1 MNSLIPLVKK
11 DLRGYFDQ
19 PTGYI
24 LIVIFVGVISYLFFF
39 VSAFNST
46 SEASVRDLFTLLPWL
61 LALFVPA
68 STMRLLAEEQRD
80 GTLEILLTQPIRGW
94 VVLAAKFV
102 SGMVFV
108 SVAIIA
114 TIGIPIALETVGNLE
129 GEKVFTLYH
138 PSMRPYIE
146 RAENDWADLRNPI
159 DAEAFPRF
167 RKAVPAQTKLKA
179 GEIIYIPRRWPCA
192 LFCPLVLLRKQVL

>member
-102 SGMVFV
+102 SAIVFR
-108 SVAIIA
+108 
-114 TIGIPIALETVGNLE
+114 
-129 GEKVFTLYH
+129 H
-138 PSMRPYIE
+138 MRE
-146 RAENDWADLRNPI
+146 D
-159 DAEAFPRF
+159 
-167 RKAVPAQTKLKA
+167 Q
-179 GEIIYIPRRWPCA
+179 
-192 LFCPLVLLRKQVL
+192 

>member
-1 MNSLIPLVKK
+1 MQSL
-11 DLRGYFDQ
+11 
-19 PTGYI
+19 
-24 LIVIFVGVISYLFFF
+24 S
-39 VSAFNST
+39 
-46 SEASVRDLFTLLPWL
+46 LLCACGWCWQWL
-61 LALFVPA
+61 
-68 STMRLLAEEQRD
+68 
-80 GTLEILLTQPIRGW
+80 
-94 VVLAAKFV
+94 
-102 SGMVFV
+102 
-108 SVAIIA
+108 
-114 TIGIPIALETVGNLE
+114 GNLE

-192 LFCPLVLLRKQVL
+192 LFCPLASSSSFCASRFL

>member
-1 MNSLIPLVKK
+1 MWWCW
-11 DLRGYFDQ
+11 Q
-19 PTGYI
+19 
-24 LIVIFVGVISYLFFF
+24 
-39 VSAFNST
+39 
-46 SEASVRDLFTLLPWL
+46 WL
-61 LALFVPA
+61 
-68 STMRLLAEEQRD
+68 
-80 GTLEILLTQPIRGW
+80 
-94 VVLAAKFV
+94 
-102 SGMVFV
+102 
-108 SVAIIA
+108 
-114 TIGIPIALETVGNLE
+114 GNLE

-192 LFCPLVLLRKQVL
+192 LFCPLVLLRKQVFAKAIVVCQASRACRNGRGLAHPQLLPGTPPPPPPFAAPC